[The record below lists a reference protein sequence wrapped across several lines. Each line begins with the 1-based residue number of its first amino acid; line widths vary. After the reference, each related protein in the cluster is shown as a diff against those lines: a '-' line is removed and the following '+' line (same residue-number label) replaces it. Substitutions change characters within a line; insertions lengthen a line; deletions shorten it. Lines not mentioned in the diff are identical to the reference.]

1 MGKWMEAHG
10 TVVGSLFP
18 VTNMCTQIVFLFV
31 FFRDP
36 GRETAVKFTRNQFLN
51 PNGTTP
57 LGVTDVTWDA
67 VGGSVSQD
75 AGVQLPMSANDTTWA
90 FSLSTS
96 LTWRQIR
103 NVNAACV
110 CVHPH
115 TWHRVHFCKQMRPSV
130 TLNWLHCL
138 ALLMLT
144 VPFCS
149 TGWLVFAFWPNRVA
163 Q

>member
-1 MGKWMEAHG
+1 MEAHG

-75 AGVQLPMSANDTTWA
+75 AGVQLPLSANDTT
-90 FSLSTS
+90 
-96 LTWRQIR
+96 
-103 NVNAACV
+103 
-110 CVHPH
+110 
-115 TWHRVHFCKQMRPSV
+115 
-130 TLNWLHCL
+130 
-138 ALLMLT
+138 
-144 VPFCS
+144 
-149 TGWLVFAFWPNRVA
+149 
-163 Q
+163 